1 MLKYLFGKKAPAA
14 IANKVVTAP
23 PALSVGA
30 TAPGMVRAMPRG
42 KARYRRGGAR
52 MKGRG
57 IMDMLRK
64 AHAFIKK
71 HKLISRGS
79 NALSYVL
86 PEKYK
91 GIASKVSGVSGSL
104 GYGRRKRGGALRLS
118 GGALR
123 LAGAGMV
130 PRY

>member
-1 MLKYLFGKKAPAA
+1 MMRKRVTVPP
-14 IANKVVTAP
+14 IAF
-23 PALSVGA
+23 SVGA
-30 TAPGMVRAMPRG
+30 QQPSMVRAMS
-42 KARYRRGGAR
+42 KKGGMRR

-64 AHAFIKK
+64 AHDFIRK

-91 GIASKVSGVSGSL
+91 GIASKVSGASGAL

-118 GGALR
+118 GGSLR
-123 LAGAGMV
+123 LAGSGMV
-130 PRY
+130 PRM